1 MSMGNAAGLKAL
13 RVLDN
18 AEHTLAIELLAG
30 TQAVEFLA
38 PLTPGRGVQATHD
51 AVRSLSARVVEDRS
65 LGRDIERVASEIRSG
80 AVVEAVEAEVGAFV

>member
-1 MSMGNAAGLKAL
+1 MGNASALKCWM
-13 RVLDN
+13 VLGN
-18 AEHTLAIELLAG
+18 VERALAIELLSG
-30 TQAVEFLA
+30 TQGVEFLA

-80 AVVEAVEAEVGAFV
+80 AVVDAVEAEVGAFV